1 MRFDENEKLLIL
13 WRWWVPREEMIR
25 EIQDSIIY
33 LEDEELV
40 EASQS
45 CIRKLEQM
53 TDQEYLDTDFS
64 SKIW

>member
-33 LEDEELV
+33 LEDEELE

-45 CIRKLEQM
+45 CIKKLEQM

-64 SKIW
+64 SEIW

>member
-25 EIQDSIIY
+25 EIQDSVIY

-45 CIRKLEQM
+45 CVRKLEQM

-64 SKIW
+64 SEIW

>member
-13 WRWWVPREEMIR
+13 WRWWVPREEMIQ
-25 EIQDSIIY
+25 EIQDSVIY

-64 SKIW
+64 SEIW

>member
-25 EIQDSIIY
+25 EIQDSVIY

-45 CIRKLEQM
+45 CIKKLEQM

-64 SKIW
+64 SEIW

>member
-64 SKIW
+64 SEIW

>member
-45 CIRKLEQM
+45 CIKKLEQM

-64 SKIW
+64 SEIW

>member
-13 WRWWVPREEMIR
+13 WRWWVPRKEMIR

-40 EASQS
+40 EASHS

-53 TDQEYLDTDFS
+53 TDQEYLDTDFYS
-64 SKIW
+64 EIW

>member
-33 LEDEELV
+33 LEDE
-40 EASQS
+40 
-45 CIRKLEQM
+45 
-53 TDQEYLDTDFS
+53 T
-64 SKIW
+64 

>member
-13 WRWWVPREEMIR
+13 WRWWVPREAMIR